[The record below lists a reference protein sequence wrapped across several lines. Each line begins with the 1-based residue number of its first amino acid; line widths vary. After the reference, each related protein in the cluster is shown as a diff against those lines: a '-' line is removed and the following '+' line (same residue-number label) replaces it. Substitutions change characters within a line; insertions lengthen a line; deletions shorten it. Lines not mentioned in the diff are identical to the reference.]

1 MPNGISL
8 FLVHAESVLG
18 LVENA
23 ISGAAVDLIVLLA
36 AELIANRLGGSLGV
50 VGLELTC
57 HLIAGAGHVLRQLV
71 GGALGAV
78 RSDGFL
84 GLCKFV
90 SFTSTRSKEIV
101 TEGTYCR

>member
-1 MPNGISL
+1 MPNGASL

-18 LVENA
+18 LVEDA
-23 ISGAAVDLIVLLA
+23 VSGAAMDLVVLLA
-36 AELIANRLGGSLGV
+36 ADLVTKRLGGSLRV

-57 HLIAGAGHVLRQLV
+57 DLVGGVGQVLRQLV

-78 RSDGFL
+78 GSDGIL

-90 SFTSTRSKEIV
+90 SFTSMRLK
-101 TEGTYCR
+101 